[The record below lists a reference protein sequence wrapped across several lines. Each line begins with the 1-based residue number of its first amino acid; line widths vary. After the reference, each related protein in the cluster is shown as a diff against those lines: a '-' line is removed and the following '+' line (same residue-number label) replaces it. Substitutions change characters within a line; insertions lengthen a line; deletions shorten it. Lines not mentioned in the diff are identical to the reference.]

1 MTSLIMV
8 VYMTYRRPT
17 ASLMAHMKGMAMGDM
32 LAGLVT
38 RLRPRARA
46 PELGYA
52 PRESSR
58 RYGLCVN
65 AQWRKRSLSEL
76 LYARKGL

>member
-1 MTSLIMV
+1 MG

-52 PRESSR
+52 PREPSSVKTLWPMR
-58 RYGLCVN
+58 
-65 AQWRKRSLSEL
+65 QWRKRSLSEL